1 MILQSIRFESS
12 CISKQIVE
20 VDAGLMMNIIADGAA
35 IAIIIISLASM
46 RALNAVTLMDNGHAL
61 LKM

>member
-20 VDAGLMMNIIADGAA
+20 VDEGLMMNIIADGAD
-35 IAIIIISLASM
+35 IAVIIISLASM
-46 RALNAVTLMDNGHAL
+46 RALNAVTWMDDGHVL
-61 LKM
+61 LKI

>member
-12 CISKQIVE
+12 CISKQMVE
-20 VDAGLMMNIIADGAA
+20 VDEGLMMNIIADGAA

>member
-1 MILQSIRFESS
+1 MTLQSIRFKST

-20 VDAGLMMNIIADGAA
+20 VDEWLVMNIIADGAA

-46 RALNAVTLMDNGHAL
+46 RA
-61 LKM
+61 

>member
-1 MILQSIRFESS
+1 MTLQSIRFENS

-20 VDAGLMMNIIADGAA
+20 VDEELMMNIIADGAA

-46 RALNAVTLMDNGHAL
+46 RALNAVTWMDNGHAL
-61 LKM
+61 LKN